1 MFKRIVTL
9 LFAALLGMMFVTTAT
24 SADAGK
30 GQKIILKKLKK
41 ACIKAGL
48 ENGGVL
54 AKKHTQ
60 AEWKALKEPEKLNE
74 ELAKLCPGVKTL
86 KDKYAVHVFDFLYN
100 YASDSGNVPS

>member
-1 MFKRIVTL
+1 MTILAIVAGL
-9 LFAALLGMMFVTTAT
+9 SFVTVTA
-24 SADAGK
+24 SADAAK

-41 ACIKAGL
+41 SCIKAGI

-60 AEWKALKEPEKLNE
+60 AEWKAFQESEKLND
-74 ELAKLCPGVKTL
+74 ELAVLCPGVKPL
-86 KDKYAVHVFDFLYN
+86 KKKYLSHTFDFLHH